1 MEEKWLQIDCLR
13 FWKRSWMSSLLQHT
27 PTPANTLVSS
37 RSHCVQN
44 MQTQGQEM
52 SYMQERIS

>member
-13 FWKRSWMSSLLQHT
+13 FWERSWMSSLLQHT

-37 RSHCVQN
+37 WSYRVQN
-44 MQTQGQEM
+44 MQIQGQEM
-52 SYMQERIS
+52 SNMQKRIS